1 MSVVG
6 FDIGCDFSK
15 IAVAYKKKIQIV
27 PNELTKLITPT
38 LTAFS
43 PKERHFGDG
52 ALTQFTRNYK
62 HTISQC
68 KRFLGRR
75 ADDATI
81 QQEAAFWL
89 PGVSTGALEDGR
101 FGINVETSQGTMCLA
116 PEQIL
121 AGFLGQLKK
130 VLISNYFNN
139 SI

>member
-15 IAVAYKKKIQIV
+15 VAVAHRKQIQIV

-43 PKERHFGDG
+43 PKERSFGDG

-62 HTISQC
+62 QTISQC

-75 ADDATI
+75 ADDKTI
-81 QQEAAFWL
+81 QEEAAFWL
-89 PGVSTGALEDGR
+89 PGVSCGALEDGR
-101 FGINVETSQGTMCLA
+101 FGINCKTSQGDVCLA
-116 PEQIL
+116 PEQVL
-121 AGFLGQLKK
+121 SGFLGQLKK
-130 VLISNYFNN
+130 V
-139 SI
+139 